1 MDRAQLKAWLD
12 AGLSLPQIGALTN
25 RDPSTVGYWVQKHG
39 LTANGQATYAPRG
52 GLTREQLEPLVER
65 GATLQQM
72 ADELERSTSTVRHW
86 LKKYGLETK
95 NRRGPRPQLL
105 RREVE
110 AALSNGSRT
119 LIANC
124 PHHGETEFAIVGSR
138 RRLHCKRCRS
148 HAVAKRRRRVK
159 ETLVEE
165 NGGQCVLCGYNRCVA
180 ALEFHYRDPKTKSF
194 GLAERG
200 ITMGIDRL
208 REEAKKCDLLCAN
221 CHAEVEA
228 RFTALT

>member
-12 AGLSLPQIGALTN
+12 AGLSLPQIGALTT

-110 AALSNGSRT
+110 AALSNGSRA
-119 LIANC
+119 LIASVR
-124 PHHGETEFAIVGSR
+124 TAMR
-138 RRLHCKRCRS
+138 RWRHALRL
-148 HAVAKRRRRVK
+148 
-159 ETLVEE
+159 
-165 NGGQCVLCGYNRCVA
+165 
-180 ALEFHYRDPKTKSF
+180 
-194 GLAERG
+194 
-200 ITMGIDRL
+200 
-208 REEAKKCDLLCAN
+208 
-221 CHAEVEA
+221 
-228 RFTALT
+228 